1 LEEKLR
7 RAIDPSGVPGARPG
21 VLAWPLEGVLS
32 QGYGPTSST
41 GFINDGYQFHNGVD
55 IAASFGSPVRAARNG
70 KVVGVGDL
78 GRWAYGRWVAVE
90 HDNGLTTLYAHLSLA
105 AARLGQVVRRGD
117 IIGYEGSTGFSTGPH
132 LHFTVYASSTF
143 RFEERP
149 YGTLPIG
156 GSINPLDYLP

>member
-1 LEEKLR
+1 GP
-7 RAIDPSGVPGARPG
+7 PSATGV
-21 VLAWPLEGVLS
+21 
-32 QGYGPTSST
+32 
-41 GFINDGYQFHNGVD
+41 INDGYQYHNGVD
-55 IAASFGSPVRAARNG
+55 IAASVGSPGRAARNG

-78 GRWAYGRWVAVE
+78 GRWASGRWVAVE